1 MLRSAALI
9 RCVKARSRFEL
20 VKSPSMFTY
29 ALLRMTAVILLVAA
43 NAFFVA
49 AEFALVSV
57 RDTRLQQLID
67 AKRSGARAVQRLHQR
82 LDVVLSGVQL
92 GVTMASLALGWI
104 GEDSLAHLIEPS
116 LMRLPHAHIF
126 AHAVAVTLAFCVIT
140 YMHVIL
146 GEVVP
151 KTITLQQSER
161 MALAVAGP
169 LEIFVTA
176 FSPVLRFMAAS
187 SRRVLRVMG
196 MRELREGGVHS
207 PEELKLI
214 ATASRRFGLIP
225 PLQEELIHRSLEL
238 ENVTAREVMVP
249 RPDIFSLPGDMPLE
263 QALERVVAEQ
273 HSRVP
278 IYDPKRGPEAII
290 GVLYAKDLMRWM
302 QLELKRPLRDEP
314 VRNPVKLQVR
324 HIMRDVLVVPETKA
338 LPDLLV
344 EFKRRKRHLVVV
356 VDEFGSTSGVVTVED
371 VLEQLVGEIE
381 DEHDVEEPRL
391 TPDNGIMEL
400 DGATNIRDL
409 ETQYHIQLPRDE
421 GFETLAGF
429 VLTQLQRIPSLG
441 ENFEFDGR
449 RYTVLEMVNHR
460 VERVRIERL
469 KTVAGEA

>member
-1 MLRSAALI
+1 
-9 RCVKARSRFEL
+9 
-20 VKSPSMFTY
+20 MFTY
-29 ALLRMTAVILLVAA
+29 ALLQMTAVILLIAA

-57 RDTRLQQLID
+57 RDTRLQQLIE
-67 AKRSGARAVQRLHQR
+67 AKRTGARTVERLHQR
-82 LDVVLSGVQL
+82 LDLVLSGVQL
-92 GVTMASLALGWI
+92 GVTMASLALGWV
-104 GEDSLAHLIEPS
+104 GEASLARLIEPI
-116 LMRLPHAHIF
+116 LHGLPHSHF
-126 AHAVAVTLAFCVIT
+126 YAHAVAVALAFAVIT
-140 YMHVIL
+140 YMVVIL

-151 KTITLQQSER
+151 KTISLQQSER
-161 MALAVAGP
+161 IALAVAGP

-176 FSPVLRFMAAS
+176 FAPFLHFLSAS
-187 SRRVLRVMG
+187 ARRVLRMMG
-196 MRELREGGVHS
+196 MRELREAGVHS

-249 RPDIFSLPGDMPLE
+249 RPDIFSLPGDMALE
-263 QALERVVAEQ
+263 QALERIVAEQ

-314 VRNPVKLQVR
+314 VRNPVTLQVR
-324 HIMRDVLVVPETKA
+324 HIMRDVLVVPETKV

-344 EFKRRKRHLVVV
+344 EFKRRKRHLAVV

-381 DEHDVEEPRL
+381 DEHDIEEPRL
-391 TPDNGIMEL
+391 GPDNGIMEL

-409 ETQYHIQLPRDE
+409 ETQYHIPLPRDE

-429 VLTQLQRIPSLG
+429 VLTQLQKIPTVG
-441 ENFEFDGR
+441 ENFEFEGR
-449 RYTVLEMVNHR
+449 RYTVLEMVNYR

>member
-1 MLRSAALI
+1 MLSISRI
-9 RCVKARSRFEL
+9 RVKL
-20 VKSPSMFTY
+20 VKSPCMFTY
-29 ALLRMTAVILLVAA
+29 ALLQMTAVILLIAA

-57 RDTRLQQLID
+57 RDTRLQQLIE
-67 AKRSGARAVQRLHQR
+67 AKRTGARTVERLHQR
-82 LDVVLSGVQL
+82 MDLVLSGVQL
-92 GVTMASLALGWI
+92 GVTMASLALGWV
-104 GEDSLAHLIEPS
+104 GEASLARLIEPT
-116 LMRLPHAHIF
+116 LRGLPHSHF
-126 AHAVAVTLAFCVIT
+126 YAHAVAGTLAFAVIT
-140 YMHVIL
+140 YLVVIL

-151 KTITLQQSER
+151 KTISLQQSER
-161 MALAVAGP
+161 IALAVAGP

-176 FSPVLRFMAAS
+176 FAPFLLFLSAS
-187 SRRVLRVMG
+187 ARRVLRMMG
-196 MRELREGGVHS
+196 MRELREAGVHS

-263 QALERVVAEQ
+263 HALERIVAEQ

-302 QLELKRPLRDEP
+302 QLELKRPLRDEA

-344 EFKRRKRHLVVV
+344 EFKRRKRHLAVV

-391 TPDNGIMEL
+391 RPDSGMMEL

-409 ETQYHIQLPRDE
+409 ETQYRLQLPRDE

-429 VLTQLQRIPSLG
+429 VLTQLQRIPQVG

>member
-1 MLRSAALI
+1 
-9 RCVKARSRFEL
+9 
-20 VKSPSMFTY
+20 MFTY

-49 AEFALVSV
+49 AEFALVSI
-57 RDTRLQQLID
+57 RDTRLQQLIET
-67 AKRSGARAVQRLHQR
+67 KRTGARTVQRLHQR
-82 LDVVLSGVQL
+82 LDLVLSGVQL

-104 GEDSLAHLIEPS
+104 GEESLAHLIEPA
-116 LMRLPHAHIF
+116 LRTLPHSHLF
-126 AHAVAVTLAFCVIT
+126 AHAVAVTLAFCIIT

-176 FSPVLRFMAAS
+176 FSPFLRFMAAS
-187 SRRVLRVMG
+187 SRRVLRLMG

-214 ATASRRFGLIP
+214 ATASRRFGTIP

-238 ENVTAREVMVP
+238 EEVTAREVMVP

-263 QALERVVAEQ
+263 QALERIVAEQ

-278 IYDPKRGPEAII
+278 IYDAKRGPEAII

-302 QLELKRPLRDEP
+302 QFELKRPLRDEA
-314 VRNPVKLQVR
+314 VRNAVTLRVR

-338 LPDLLV
+338 LPELLV
-344 EFKRRKRHLVVV
+344 EFKKWKRHMAVV
-356 VDEFGSTSGVVTVED
+356 VDEFGSTAGVVTVED

-381 DEHDVEEPRL
+381 DEHDMEEQRL
-391 TPDNGIMEL
+391 IPESGLMEL

-409 ETQYHIQLPRDE
+409 ETQFHIHLPRDE

-429 VLTQLQRIPSLG
+429 VLTQLQKIPSMGDSLEYG
-441 ENFEFDGR
+441 GR

-469 KTVAGEA
+469 QTAVGEA